1 MKWRVL
7 CVLLVCIVAAFLP
20 LSPVS
25 TWMSTQGDAAA
36 PQLPSDQGNPNE
48 ARRAAG
54 EANTQ
59 AGFLTQGTKELVDG
73 TSQLT
78 GGADELVAAI
88 SQAQA
93 GAQELSAGM
102 VQLQAAT
109 GQLGGGAT
117 EVADAIGQ
125 VVEQATAFDAVRGQV
140 TAAIDR
146 ALVSTKA
153 SKDPDVIAAREQLQ
167 QLKVQT
173 DNAQLPP
180 EVVSQMNKLRDGSR
194 EVANQLAVPGY
205 AYHDGVYTATN
216 GAQQLANGLT
226 QLNNEAQGAVG
237 GITQLDEGVAK
248 IDHMA
253 NLTAEQIR
261 AVRGA
266 LPAPA
271 AAQAGAEGAAQEP
284 QESSLAPVAA
294 MLVAAL
300 VGLGGV
306 GVAAAAWLSRT
317 RRWLALGL
325 GVVLLAVAGWV
336 LVFILGHNLSP
347 AVLGI
352 AALAL
357 LCGAAASTGVTTAL
371 AALLGRGWGTL
382 VAAILAI
389 SQMGVVGWVWKA
401 AAAAPVS
408 GALEALSSAMPMHWL
423 AASLSSAGNNGS
435 VQALWIGIGM
445 SALVA
450 AVGLLGGVPQ
460 RSRVAVHEE
469 E

>member
-167 QLKVQT
+167 QLKVQA

-180 EVVSQMNKLRDGSR
+180 EVVAQMNKLRDGSR

-216 GAQQLANGLT
+216 GAQQLATGLT

-237 GITQLDEGVAK
+237 GIAQLDEGVAK

-253 NLTAEQIR
+253 NLTADQIR

-271 AAQAGAEGAAQEP
+271 AAQAGVEGAAQEP

-306 GVAAAAWLSRT
+306 GVAAAAWSART
-317 RRWLALGL
+317 RRWLALAL
-325 GVVLLAVAGWV
+325 GVVLLAVAGWT

-347 AVLGI
+347 AALGI

-357 LCGAAASTGVTTAL
+357 LCGAAASVGVTTAL
-371 AALLGRGWGTL
+371 AALFGRGWGSL
-382 VAAILAI
+382 VATILI
-389 SQMGVVGWVWKA
+389 ILQMGVVGWVWKA

-408 GALEALSSAMPMHWL
+408 GVLEALSSAMPMHWL

-435 VQALWIGIGM
+435 AQALWIGIAM

-460 RSRVAVHEE
+460 RRDVAVHVEE
-469 E
+469 

>member
-1 MKWRVL
+1 M
-7 CVLLVCIVAAFLP
+7 
-20 LSPVS
+20 
-25 TWMSTQGDAAA
+25 
-36 PQLPSDQGNPNE
+36 
-48 ARRAAG
+48 
-54 EANTQ
+54 
-59 AGFLTQGTKELVDG
+59 
-73 TSQLT
+73 
-78 GGADELVAAI
+78 
-88 SQAQA
+88 
-93 GAQELSAGM
+93 
-102 VQLQAAT
+102 
-109 GQLGGGAT
+109 
-117 EVADAIGQ
+117 
-125 VVEQATAFDAVRGQV
+125 
-140 TAAIDR
+140 
-146 ALVSTKA
+146 
-153 SKDPDVIAAREQLQ
+153 
-167 QLKVQT
+167 
-173 DNAQLPP
+173 PP
-180 EVVSQMNKLRDGSR
+180 EVVAQMNKLRDGSR

-216 GAQQLANGLT
+216 GAQQLASGLT

-237 GITQLDEGVAK
+237 GIAQLDEGVAK

-253 NLTAEQIR
+253 NLTADQIR

-271 AAQAGAEGAAQEP
+271 AAQAGAEAQEP

-306 GVAAAAWLSRT
+306 GVAAAAWMSRT
-317 RRWLALGL
+317 RRWLALAL

-347 AVLGI
+347 AALGI

-357 LCGAAASTGVTTAL
+357 LCGAAASVGVTTAL
-371 AALLGRGWGTL
+371 AALFGRGWGSL
-382 VAAILAI
+382 VAAILI
-389 SQMGVVGWVWKA
+389 ILQMGVVGWVWKA

-408 GALEALSSAMPMHWL
+408 GVLEALSSAMPMHWL

-435 VQALWIGIGM
+435 AQALWIGIAM

-460 RSRVAVHEE
+460 RRDVAVHVEE
-469 E
+469 